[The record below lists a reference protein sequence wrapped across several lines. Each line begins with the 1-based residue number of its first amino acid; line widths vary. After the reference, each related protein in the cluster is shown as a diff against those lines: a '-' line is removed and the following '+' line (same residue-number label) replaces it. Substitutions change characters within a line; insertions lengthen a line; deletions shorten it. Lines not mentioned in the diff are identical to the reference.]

1 MTLPQHVV
9 QSGLICLLIPK
20 LRKWYVITVAVF
32 LTVLPDVGRLL
43 QSDPSDW
50 TKFYQW
56 AHATWYCYFIPFW
69 NLHIAEDYFIHQPGG
84 GWYWWAYYIEI
95 LLWVLESVL
104 IVRWFKRNYRKQI
117 HV

>member
-20 LRKWYVITVAVF
+20 LRKRHIIF
-32 LTVLPDVGRLL
+32 LAIILTIIPDVGRLF
-43 QSDPSDW
+43 QQNRNDW

-56 AHATWYCYFIPFW
+56 AHSTWYCFLIPFW
-69 NLHIAEDYFIHQPGG
+69 NLHIIEDYFIHKPGG

-95 LLWVLESVL
+95 LLWVVESVFIFIL
-104 IVRWFKRNYRKQI
+104 LKRNYQK
-117 HV
+117 